1 MSRVFIAKEIEPTTG
16 HTLAAATAAVQSHAA
31 LDDGWTDMAF
41 LTTVEEVHRTR
52 GEGFDTKRC
61 IGITSVDSENLL
73 QLMLAEDVAS
83 LQRKTVLLEAE
94 VEALRE
100 GKRSDALKI
109 IQEKRNLQTLAK
121 EKANFEE
128 KLHKQSHTFEEMTN
142 AREASLKATMAKSDD
157 LEQQLTEAKKQLA
170 ESNTRSDDLER
181 QLVSLRRSVAS
192 LAATAAEVA
201 LN

>member
-16 HTLAAATAAVQSHAA
+16 HTLAAATAAAQSHSA

-73 QLMLAEDVAS
+73 ELMLADDVAS
-83 LQRKTVLLEAE
+83 LQRKTILLEAE

-109 IQEKRNLQTLAK
+109 IQEKKNLQILAK
-121 EKANFEE
+121 EKACLEE
-128 KLHKQSHTFEEMTN
+128 KLHKQSLTFEEVMN
-142 AREASLKATMAKSDD
+142 AREASLKATMARSDD
-157 LEQQLTEAKKQLA
+157 LAQQLTETKQLLV
-170 ESNTRSDDLER
+170 ESNTRSNDLER
-181 QLVSLRRSVAS
+181 KLISLRRSIAS
-192 LAATAAEVA
+192 LAASTAEDEF
-201 LN
+201 N